1 MSGLRW
7 SGLSMVALVLLQL
20 TYQAVVSRLLSP
32 ATFGLMAV
40 ATLST
45 QFGKTFADMG
55 LGQAL
60 IQKAEITEE
69 DVRAVFTSSLLMGL
83 VFFTALWFGAPLL
96 ADAVNA
102 REAVP
107 LIRAMG
113 LVLVLTTCGIA
124 SQSLL
129 FRELRFRE
137 QAVREIAS
145 FVIGFLL
152 IGIGSALAGA
162 GVWSLVAARVSGT
175 FFATVLGYAA
185 VRHSLRPLLAWR
197 RLRPL
202 YSFGGRTS
210 ASSLAGY
217 FSQNLDTMAVSR
229 YTGAAVL
236 GQYSKAYMVTSY
248 PSQLMVRSM
257 ARVLFPGFSK
267 LQHDRDRLKLVY
279 VESYSIAVVMM
290 LAVCA
295 FMGAASQ
302 ELVLVLLGPQWDVAA
317 RILPVLMLAAA
328 LRVVSHFTGIVFQA
342 LGELNK
348 KLAIDCVGVVA
359 LVAFLLLARGHGL
372 LAYAAALTG
381 AEAVRQIGFTV
392 ALRGTLGMTFVESSR
407 PLLPGLCSAAV
418 VGGLVLIGRAVGL
431 ALGAPAWVT
440 LLVAST
446 MAVAG
451 FVIMLRLPPLRSIR
465 RHSLHRLRQAGLL
478 SGGVLVAPLR
488 WLLGDDVPNDG
499 RPNLTTHDVVPAGAD
514 DDAMPNRGTGG
525 EP

>member
-348 KLAIDCVGVVA
+348 KLVIDCIGVATLAVFLIFARGQELWAFALA
-359 LVAFLLLARGHGL
+359 LV
-372 LAYAAALTG
+372 G
-381 AEAVRQIGFTV
+381 AEAARQVGFTV
-392 ALRGTLGMTFVESSR
+392 ALRGALGMPVAAS
-407 PLLPGLCSAAV
+407 LAALVPGLWMAGGVSAAV
-418 VGGLVLIGRAVGL
+418 LCGRVMAQQMGASMWATLVVEAAMALIAFV
-431 ALGAPAWVT
+431 
-440 LLVAST
+440 LL
-446 MAVAG
+446 MR
-451 FVIMLRLPPLRSIR
+451 IPPLRPIR
-465 RHSLHRLRQAGLL
+465 RHGAHRLRQAGLL
-478 SGGVLVAPLR
+478 ASSRPLS
-488 WLLGDDVPNDG
+488 V
-499 RPNLTTHDVVPAGAD
+499 
-514 DDAMPNRGTGG
+514 
-525 EP
+525 